1 MEHQGYHFE
10 VADGAFELMLRR
22 ATGWTHEYFELES
35 FRVFTEHRAEE
46 VIVAEA
52 TVKLTV
58 KGERRITTGEGN
70 GPVNALDAALRE
82 ALRDDYPEVASLRLT
97 NYRVRVLDS
106 AESAGATVRVFL
118 ETSNG
123 VDAWGSIGVH
133 PNVIEASWEALADGI
148 VLGLLRAGA

>member
-82 ALRDDYPEVASLRLT
+82 ALR
-97 NYRVRVLDS
+97 VLDS